1 MLVKILIEPYAV
13 DQIDPVRGDR
23 NVVNNWNIA
32 SMNMAA
38 MDALRGSRTDG
49 DDDVAHHKDATGGRA
64 ADRDG
69 KDSGFSEGWC
79 KESPQHPSLEPCRHA
94 GQSALSSMSA
104 TPDEPHATWGT
115 QRAALAEGTFILDTW
130 PLIGSRSSDCSFDG
144 AHQHAGLHLIVMYT
158 DDKCVMGVLLYRI
171 CFKYRRALQR
181 GLPPLQG
188 RGATRVFVLRRDPA
202 LRSL

>member
-1 MLVKILIEPYAV
+1 
-13 DQIDPVRGDR
+13 
-23 NVVNNWNIA
+23 
-32 SMNMAA
+32 MNMAA
-38 MDALRGSRTDG
+38 MDALRGNRTYG
-49 DDDVAHHKDATGGRA
+49 DDDVAHQKTATGGHA

-144 AHQHAGLHLIVMYT
+144 AHQHAGLHLIVIHT
-158 DDKCVMGVLLYRI
+158 DYKCVMGILLYRI
-171 CFKYRRALQR
+171 CLQYRRALQR

-188 RGATRVFVLRRDPA
+188 RGAALAFVMCQTHAHARAQTNTFKHTFAGSDCFRVACRENG
-202 LRSL
+202 SKTN